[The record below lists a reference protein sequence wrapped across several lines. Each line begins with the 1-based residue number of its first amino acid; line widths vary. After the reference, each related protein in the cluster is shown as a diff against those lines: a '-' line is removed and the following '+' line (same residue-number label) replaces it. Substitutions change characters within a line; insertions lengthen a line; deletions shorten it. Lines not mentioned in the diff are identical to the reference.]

1 MATASHHY
9 SAAQIGDRETTG
21 YLRTVAIPTGCAA
34 TYPQAFTTVDKS
46 RALSLSRGFL
56 PACVSHIGAK
66 QVKALDGAG
75 RKVTYRKTGKGWNWS
90 ESSAKGTMKGT
101 IAALAQFERALARL

>member
-9 SAAQIGDRETTG
+9 SAAQVGSRETTG

-46 RALSLSRGFL
+46 RALFL
-56 PACVSHIGAK
+56 MAGNLPCRVRRTAK
-66 QVKALDGAG
+66 QITGCDAAG
-75 RKVTYRKTGKGWNWS
+75 RAVTYRLTAKGWQWT
-90 ESSAKGTMKGT
+90 EKSAKGKLSGPVRN
-101 IAALAQFERALARL
+101 LANFERLLAR